1 MACSDLCT
9 AAKCQELEERIGA
22 LEQALEL
29 LEAAFEAHLT
39 QAIPEAHDYTPI
51 EPEPSN
57 LSISAS
63 FQSETLTISVAD
75 GQSQD
80 TAQVQIPFPE
90 LPEPEPA
97 PEPSNLS
104 ISASFQSE
112 TLTISVADGESQDTA
127 QVQIPFPEIPEPEPP
142 IEPEPSNL
150 SISASFQSETLTI
163 SVADGESQDTAQ
175 VQIPFPEIPEPE
187 PAPEPSN
194 LRIDGIYQSE
204 TLTITI
210 ADGES
215 SDTASIFIPQGNE
228 IINNILITEEIV
240 NCDNLSQEFQDCCS
254 QILSAINNLQSIIT
268 AELDDRTQQL
278 TNEID
283 NARNLL
289 GNDILTVDTK
299 VDNIEDY
306 VTIDIGGTVKTN
318 YQCKFAEDE
327 GENVIPTYAQAEVTN
342 VNLSTQNLKG
352 LRGIEEYLKIIST
365 NLESVYIDVCKAI
378 DPILKITL
386 DDLYRYCNNSG
397 IERTDYPDT
406 PEGEEQYLNAIQQ
419 YFADLLA
426 NSKYGYLVDNA
437 TPDNGNTL
445 IAAPSNWI
453 TPMVA
458 DLALIQGRINN
469 AAICD
474 IKSSEPPDV
483 VSIVASEKD
492 LHRVKDKVLILHLVL
507 LDVYPKRRGT
517 DSLWQMQ
524 IPAAKDHYDWLT
536 DFEPLRRKHGN
547 QYAELR
553 FQENYVPVSGWFEDE
568 TTANAFFDAVLALT
582 NATEDNRVISKHTM
596 PKTAIPVFET
606 RPYRAFIKSI
616 NAQGIAI
623 CHAKYVPV
631 IPDEST
637 TN

>member
-1 MACSDLCT
+1 M
-9 AAKCQELEERIGA
+9 
-22 LEQALEL
+22 
-29 LEAAFEAHLT
+29 
-39 QAIPEAHDYTPI
+39 
-51 EPEPSN
+51 
-57 LSISAS
+57 
-63 FQSETLTISVAD
+63 
-75 GQSQD
+75 
-80 TAQVQIPFPE
+80 
-90 LPEPEPA
+90 
-97 PEPSNLS
+97 
-104 ISASFQSE
+104 
-112 TLTISVADGESQDTA
+112 
-127 QVQIPFPEIPEPEPP
+127 
-142 IEPEPSNL
+142 
-150 SISASFQSETLTI
+150 
-163 SVADGESQDTAQ
+163 
-175 VQIPFPEIPEPE
+175 
-187 PAPEPSN
+187 
-194 LRIDGIYQSE
+194 
-204 TLTITI
+204 
-210 ADGES
+210 
-215 SDTASIFIPQGNE
+215 
-228 IINNILITEEIV
+228 ITEEIV
-240 NCDNLSQEFQDCCS
+240 NCDNLSQEFQECCS

-268 AELDDRTQQL
+268 AELDDTTQQL

-406 PEGEEQYLNAIQQ
+406 LEGEEQYLNAVQQ
-419 YFADLLA
+419 YFAGLLA
-426 NSKYGYLVDNA
+426 NSKYGYLIANA

-453 TPMVA
+453 TPIVS

-507 LDVYPKRRGT
+507 LDVYPKRSNT
-517 DSLWQMQ
+517 DALWQMQ
-524 IPAAKDHYDWLT
+524 IPAAKDNYDWLT
-536 DFEPLRRKHGN
+536 DFEPLRRRHGN

-568 TTANAFFDAVLALT
+568 TAANAFFDAVLALT
-582 NATEDNRVISKHTM
+582 NASEDNRVISKHTM

-606 RPYRAFIKSI
+606 RPYRAFIKSV
-616 NAQGIAI
+616 NVQGQAI

-631 IPDEST
+631 ISNEST